1 MKLAVG
7 QSDVDLAANT
17 VVVAVQGNN
26 FSLANIY
33 SGAVTSNQ
41 TNIATLMTTVTVGPN
56 ASCFIYNS
64 DVESSTVLKQ
74 NAKAYLVI
82 NLGNYTLPAYAQ
94 LKVEVRT
101 SQGAALMVQRMIPGG
116 LPADTIVDLG

>member
-1 MKLAVG
+1 L
-7 QSDVDLAANT
+7 T
-17 VVVAVQGNN
+17 

-33 SGAVTSNQ
+33 SGAVTSNE
-41 TNIATLMTTVTVGPN
+41 TDIAILMTTVTVGPN

-64 DVESSTVLKQ
+64 DVEASTVLKQ

-82 NLGNYTLPAYAQ
+82 NLGALYTLPAYTQ

-101 SQGAALMVQRMIPGG
+101 SLGAALMIQRMIPGG